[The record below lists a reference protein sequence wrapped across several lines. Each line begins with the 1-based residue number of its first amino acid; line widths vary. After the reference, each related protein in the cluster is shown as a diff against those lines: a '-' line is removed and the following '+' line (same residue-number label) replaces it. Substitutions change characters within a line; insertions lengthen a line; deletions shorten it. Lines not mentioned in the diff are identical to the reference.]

1 MDKETV
7 LAFIGGALFGAVCA
21 AVYTGKRYKREL
33 DSFCDEYDAYLDELQ
48 EKWDKHCEDCQQN
61 HDIVDDDDIDENE
74 AQALVEQL
82 NMMASLDNDEETD
95 NDEDEE
101 DEETDIY
108 PDFEHDTYSETVQ
121 KMKDENGIVD
131 YTSFSQKK
139 NKTEDEADAEDD
151 NKKETDR
158 VQDEYLEEGEDDG
171 LVIRFI
177 DDSEYGDQDDYDQVE
192 LTYLEGSDIFLTED
206 DIKYDAYSQIGGK
219 KNFKEGMEE
228 SVTGSVYIRNTALE
242 IDFHIVSD
250 IHDFDT
256 YIEETSSN

>member
-33 DSFCDEYDAYLDELQ
+33 DSFCDEYDAYLDDLQ

-61 HDIVDDDDIDENE
+61 HDIVDDDDIDEDE

-82 NMMASLDNDEETD
+82 NMMASLNNDENEESD
-95 NDEDEE
+95 DEDEE
-101 DEETDIY
+101 PDPY
-108 PDFEHDTYSETVQ
+108 PDFEHDTYSDTVQ

-151 NKKETDR
+151 KEETDR
-158 VQDEYLEEGEDDG
+158 VQDKYLEEGEDDG

-250 IHDFDT
+250 IRDFDT

>member
-33 DSFCDEYDAYLDELQ
+33 DSFCDEYDAYLDDLQ

-61 HDIVDDDDIDENE
+61 HDIVDDDDIDEDE

-82 NMMASLDNDEETD
+82 NMMASLNNDENDEDEDDEETD
-95 NDEDEE
+95 N
-101 DEETDIY
+101 Y
-108 PDFEHDTYSETVQ
+108 PDFEHDTYSDTVQ

-250 IHDFDT
+250 IRDFDT

>member
-48 EKWDKHCEDCQQN
+48 EKWDKHCEVCQQN

-82 NMMASLDNDEETD
+82 NMMASLDNDEEEESED
-95 NDEDEE
+95 DEE
-101 DEETDIY
+101 PDPY

-151 NKKETDR
+151 KKETDR

-250 IHDFDT
+250 IRDFDT